1 MQIVDASELKIEEV
15 TVKVSNTFLKGEKGD
30 TGATGPQG
38 PQGIQGVQG
47 LQGETG
53 PKGDTGNGIESFTLL
68 NKTDEGNMYAINF
81 TDGTQKTI
89 EIKDGTTYIP
99 SVDSEGNL
107 SFANTHNLPNPP
119 TVNIKGPQGVQGI
132 QGEIGPQGPQGT
144 VGPQGPQGIK
154 GEKGDAFTYDDFTE
168 EQF

>member
-53 PKGDTGNGIESFTLL
+53 PKGDTGNGIESFT
-68 NKTDEGNMYAINF
+68 I
-81 TDGTQKTI
+81 
-89 EIKDGTTYIP
+89 
-99 SVDSEGNL
+99 
-107 SFANTHNLPNPP
+107 
-119 TVNIKGPQGVQGI
+119 
-132 QGEIGPQGPQGT
+132 
-144 VGPQGPQGIK
+144 
-154 GEKGDAFTYDDFTE
+154 
-168 EQF
+168 